1 VEARYRETSRDWD
14 KAAEIYRALFEFFPD
29 NLDYGLALANAE
41 YRANK
46 WKDTLTTIAALRE
59 LPAPLRDDPRIDLAE
74 QDAARSLG
82 DTKRS
87 EAALA
92 RAAEKAQAAGASLL
106 LAKARLD
113 QAWLFENLARFCEV
127 EAASR
132 RPQRSA
138 QSLSRIRETTWVRK
152 KGMKRF

>member
-1 VEARYRETSRDWD
+1 WD

-87 EAALA
+87 EAALV

-113 QAWLFENLARFCEV
+113 QAWLFENLGRFSEV
-127 EAASR
+127 EAAV
-132 RPQRSA
+132 
-138 QSLSRIRETTWVRK
+138 REAKQLYVTGNDCRGVAEAPTLGDTAPKHPRQHLAAK
-152 KGMKRF
+152 

>member
-1 VEARYRETSRDWD
+1 SPAALAKAWEQLGYDENARGEAKKAFDLSSNLSRAERLLVEGRYRETSRDWD

-59 LPAPLRDDPRIDLAE
+59 LPVTLRDDPRIALAE

-87 EAALA
+87 EAALG
-92 RAAEKAQAAGASLL
+92 RAAEKAKAAGAYL
-106 LAKARLD
+106 
-113 QAWLFENLARFCEV
+113 
-127 EAASR
+127 
-132 RPQRSA
+132 
-138 QSLSRIRETTWVRK
+138 
-152 KGMKRF
+152 